1 MKIYIKR
8 SAILFLI
15 FCILWGCSSGLN
27 TVSIDSDK
35 PVKIKNYSMHSP
47 IGDDWEYQSD
57 MENQAVMFYRM
68 SDDVAQYFTG
78 NSRHTFINVFRN
90 YSNIPTQNVDRQEF
104 ASGYIDSEFQIMLNN
119 ANQNPYGAPSLI
131 AKDTVLINEKFLYRM
146 NYKFVR
152 LPAQGHLYVYL
163 PNHFEET
170 GVFYLFLIEE
180 YGGDNILSSGY
191 DFDQIN
197 NVLAT
202 FKCDED

>member
-1 MKIYIKR
+1 MKTHINR
-8 SAILFLI
+8 SAILFT
-15 FCILWGCSSGLN
+15 FVCILWSCSSGLN

-57 MENQAVMFYRM
+57 LENQSVMFHRT

-90 YSNIPTQNVDRQEF
+90 YSNMPTQNIDRQEF
-104 ASGYIDSEFQIMLNN
+104 ASGYMDSEFQIMLNN
-119 ANQNPYGAPSLI
+119 ANQNPYGAPILI
-131 AKDTVLINEKFLYRM
+131 ARDTVLNNDKLLYRM
-146 NYKFVR
+146 NYKFVT

-163 PNHFEET
+163 PKQFEET

-191 DFDQIN
+191 DFEQIN